1 MTHEEKVNFYYSLV
15 DSCDLGPVVD
25 ALFNEINNELK
36 NANVPDDVW
45 QDVFDMVNDDY
56 TIDNN

>member
-1 MTHEEKVNFYYSLV
+1 MTHEEKVNYYYSLV

-25 ALFNEINNELK
+25 ALFNEINSEMK
-36 NANVPDDVW
+36 NVDVPDDVW

-56 TIDNN
+56 TIR